1 MTSLLETLQTDL
13 KQAMRAGDA
22 DTRDAIRMV
31 LAALKNRRIELGA
44 DLDEGESLAVLTK
57 QVKSREDSA
66 GQYDAAGRPELAAK
80 ERAEIEVIRRYLP
93 EQLSEEAVREL
104 VERTIARLGATSK
117 KDLGQVMKAVL
128 ADHKGRIDGK
138 LVQRF
143 ASELLA

>member
-1 MTSLLETLQTDL
+1 MTSLLDTLQADL

-44 DLDEGESLAVLTK
+44 DLEEAESLAVLTK

-66 GQYDAAGRPELAAK
+66 QQYDAAGRPELAAK

-93 EQLSEEAVREL
+93 EQLSEERVAEL
-104 VERTIARLGATSK
+104 VDEAIAATGASSK
-117 KDLGQVMKAVL
+117 KDLGQVMKRIL
-128 ADHKGRIDGK
+128 AEHKGRVDGK
-138 LVQRF
+138 LVQR
-143 ASELLA
+143 LAGERLG